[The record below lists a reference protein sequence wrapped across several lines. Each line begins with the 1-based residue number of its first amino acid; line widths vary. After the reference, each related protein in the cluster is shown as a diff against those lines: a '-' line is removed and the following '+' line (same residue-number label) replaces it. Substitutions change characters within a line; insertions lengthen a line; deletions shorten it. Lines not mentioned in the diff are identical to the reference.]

1 MKKHLIYTGMFLAA
15 IGFSACNEDFKDWA
29 DPQSNPQEES
39 AGQLT
44 ATFAAGKDASIVM
57 DATTA
62 DSVEIAKLSSTT
74 AEEGSKIAVN
84 SLTLNENH
92 TIPFTMTEDNAFKVA
107 LSQLDSVTQ
116 EAYKSRASVER
127 ELKIAINTS
136 AVTPSGE
143 GIQLVGNEVSIT
155 LKPAATP
162 AVDPDGYY
170 VVGDFTGWNG
180 TGAQLMKKDALD
192 ENLYTLETEIESTSN
207 FKIFPASA
215 INGNDIDWDKALGSS
230 VDGDDSG
237 DNFVTWTNT
246 GAINTAL
253 DGKIKI
259 SFDAYNYRFTV
270 KDNSA
275 PTELYMTGSAYNWGN
290 PAGDPNAW
298 KELVPVNGT
307 KGAFWG
313 IFHFAANDQVKFAPQ
328 ANWGNDFGFIDAI
341 SQESKDLAGL
351 SDEGGNL
358 KVGVAGWY
366 LVYVSVIGDNKVI
379 EFEKPNVYLMGD
391 TSYDGWNA
399 QLVEQDLFTVP
410 ETADGEF
417 VSPAF
422 LKDGA
427 VRICVNPKAV
437 SAGDWWKT
445 EFIIFDGQ
453 IAYRGNG
460 GDQAAVQGKTGQK
473 VYLNFGNGTGRI
485 E

>member
-1 MKKHLIYTGMFLAA
+1 M
-15 IGFSACNEDFKDWA
+15 
-29 DPQSNPQEES
+29 
-39 AGQLT
+39 
-44 ATFAAGKDASIVM
+44 
-57 DATTA
+57 
-62 DSVEIAKLSSTT
+62 
-74 AEEGSKIAVN
+74 
-84 SLTLNENH
+84 
-92 TIPFTMTEDNAFKVA
+92 
-107 LSQLDSVTQ
+107 TQ

-275 PTELYMTGSAYNWGN
+275 PTELYMTGSAYNWGI
-290 PAGDPNAW
+290 
-298 KELVPVNGT
+298 LPVIQECMEGACSRQRN
-307 KGAFWG
+307 KGSF
-313 IFHFAANDQVKFAPQ
+313 
-328 ANWGNDFGFIDAI
+328 
-341 SQESKDLAGL
+341 L
-351 SDEGGNL
+351 GNL
-358 KVGVAGWY
+358 PFCCQRSGEVCTA
-366 LVYVSVIGDNKVI
+366 S
-379 EFEKPNVYLMGD
+379 
-391 TSYDGWNA
+391 
-399 QLVEQDLFTVP
+399 QL
-410 ETADGEF
+410 G
-417 VSPAF
+417 
-422 LKDGA
+422 
-427 VRICVNPKAV
+427 
-437 SAGDWWKT
+437 
-445 EFIIFDGQ
+445 
-453 IAYRGNG
+453 
-460 GDQAAVQGKTGQK
+460 
-473 VYLNFGNGTGRI
+473 
-485 E
+485 

>member
-1 MKKHLIYTGMFLAA
+1 MKKHFIYTGMFLAA

-39 AGQLT
+39 AGKFS
-44 ATFAAGKDASIVM
+44 ATFAAGKDANIVM
-57 DATTA
+57 GEATV
-62 DSVEIAKLSSTT
+62 DSVEIVKLNSTT
-74 AEEGSKIAVN
+74 AEEGSTIVIN
-84 SLTLNENH
+84 SLILNENH
-92 TIPFTMTEDNAFKVA
+92 TLPFNMAEGNVLKVA
-107 LSQLDSVTQ
+107 LTQLDSVTQ

-127 ELKIAINTS
+127 ELKISINAS

-143 GIQLVGNEVSIT
+143 GIQLSGNEVSIT
-155 LKPAATP
+155 LKPCVTP

-170 VVGDFTGWNG
+170 IVGDW
-180 TGAQLMKKDALD
+180 TGADAKLMTKDAAN
-192 ENLYTLETEIESTSN
+192 ENLYTLEAEIASASD

-215 INGNDIDWDKALGSS
+215 INGNIIDEDKALGSY
-230 VDGDDSG
+230 VDGDKTG
-237 DNFVTWTNT
+237 DNFVAWSHA
-246 GAINTAL
+246 GAINTVL
-253 DGKIKI
+253 KGRIKI
-259 SFDAYNYRFTV
+259 SFDAYNYRFTI

-298 KELVPVNGT
+298 KALVPVNGT

-313 IFHFAANDQVKFAPQ
+313 IFYFGADEQVKFAPQ
-328 ANWGNDFGFIDAI
+328 AGWGGDFGYIDAI

-351 SDEGGNL
+351 TDAGGNL
-358 KVGVAGWY
+358 QIGKAGWY
-366 LVYVSVIGDNKVI
+366 LVYITVVGDDKVI

-391 TSYDGWNA
+391 TSYEGWNS

-410 ETADGEF
+410 ATADGEF
-417 VSPAF
+417 ISPAF

-427 VRICVNPKAV
+427 VRICVSPKAV
-437 SAGDWWKT
+437 NDWWRT
-445 EFIIFDGQ
+445 EFIVLDGK

-460 GDQAAVQGKTGQK
+460 GDQTPVQGQAGQK
-473 VYLNFGNGTGRI
+473 AYLNFGNGTGRI

>member
-44 ATFAAGKDASIVM
+44 ATFAAGKDASIIM

-74 AEEGSKIAVN
+74 AEESSKIAVN

-136 AVTPSGE
+136 AVTPS
-143 GIQLVGNEVSIT
+143 
-155 LKPAATP
+155 
-162 AVDPDGYY
+162 
-170 VVGDFTGWNG
+170 
-180 TGAQLMKKDALD
+180 
-192 ENLYTLETEIESTSN
+192 
-207 FKIFPASA
+207 
-215 INGNDIDWDKALGSS
+215 
-230 VDGDDSG
+230 
-237 DNFVTWTNT
+237 
-246 GAINTAL
+246 
-253 DGKIKI
+253 GKIKI

-358 KVGVAGWY
+358 KVDVAGWY

-410 ETADGEF
+410 GTADGEF

>member
-1 MKKHLIYTGMFLAA
+1 MKKHFIYTGMFLAA

-39 AGQLT
+39 AGKFT

-57 DATTA
+57 GEATV
-62 DSVEIAKLSSTT
+62 DSVEIVKLNSTT
-74 AEEGSKIAVN
+74 AEEGSTIVIN

-92 TIPFTMTEDNAFKVA
+92 TVPFSVKEGNVLKVA
-107 LSQLDSVTQ
+107 LTQLDSVTQ

-127 ELKIAINTS
+127 ELKISIKAS

-143 GIQLVGNEVSIT
+143 GIQLSGNEVSIT
-155 LKPAATP
+155 LKPGATP

-170 VVGDFTGWNG
+170 IVGDFTGW
-180 TGAQLMKKDALD
+180 TGDDAKLMTKDAAN
-192 ENLYTLETEIESTSN
+192 ENLYTLEAEIESTSN

-215 INGNDIDWDKALGSS
+215 INGNTIDWDKAMGSS
-230 VDGDDSG
+230 VDGDDTG
-237 DNFVTWTNT
+237 DNFVAWSHV
-246 GAINTAL
+246 GAINTVL
-253 DGKIKI
+253 KGRIKI
-259 SFDAYNYRFTV
+259 SFDAYNYRFTI

-275 PTELYMTGSAYNWGN
+275 PTELYMTGSAYNWGT

-298 KELVPVNGT
+298 KALVPVNGT

-313 IFHFAANDQVKFAPQ
+313 IFYFGADEQVKFAPQ
-328 ANWGNDFGFIDAI
+328 AAWGGDFGYIDAI

-351 SDEGGNL
+351 SDVGGNL
-358 KVGVAGWY
+358 KIGKAGWY
-366 LVYVSVIGDNKVI
+366 LVYISVVGDDKVI

-391 TSYDGWNA
+391 TSYDGWNS
-399 QLVEQDLFTVP
+399 QLVEQDLFIVP
-410 ETADGEF
+410 ATADGEF

-422 LKDGA
+422 LANGE
-427 VRICVNPKAV
+427 VRICVNPKAL
-437 SAGDWWKT
+437 STSDWWKT
-445 EFIIFDGQ
+445 EFIVLDGK
-453 IAYRGNG
+453 IAFRGNG
-460 GDQAAVQGKTGQK
+460 GDQERVQGKTEQK

>member
-44 ATFAAGKDASIVM
+44 ATFTAGKDASIVM
-57 DATTA
+57 DAATA

-92 TIPFTMTEDNAFKVA
+92 TIPFSMTEDHVFKVA
-107 LSQLDSVTQ
+107 LAQLDSVTQ
-116 EAYKSRASVER
+116 EAYKSRASVVR
-127 ELKIAINTS
+127 ELKISINAS

-155 LKPAATP
+155 LQPATTP

-170 VVGDFTGWNG
+170 IVGDFTGWDGNS
-180 TGAQLMKKDALD
+180 AQQMKKDALD
-192 ENLYTLETEIESTSN
+192 ENLYILEAEIESTSN

-215 INGNDIDWDKALGSS
+215 INGNDIDWTKALGSS

-237 DNFVTWTNT
+237 DNFVSWTNA

-259 SFDAYNYRFTV
+259 SFDAFNYRFTV

-290 PAGDPNAW
+290 
-298 KELVPVNGT
+298 
-307 KGAFWG
+307 
-313 IFHFAANDQVKFAPQ
+313 
-328 ANWGNDFGFIDAI
+328 DFGFVDAI

-358 KVGVAGWY
+358 KVGIAGWY
-366 LVYVSVIGDNKVI
+366 LVYVSVIGDDKVI

-391 TSYDGWNA
+391 TSYNGWDA

-410 ETADGEF
+410 GTADGEF

>member
-1 MKKHLIYTGMFLAA
+1 MKVLTFGEIMLRLKAPGHERF
-15 IGFSACNEDFKDWA
+15 F
-29 DPQSNPQEES
+29 QSPMLE
-39 AGQLT
+39 
-44 ATFAAGKDASIVM
+44 ATFGGGEANVAVSLANYGM
-57 DATTA
+57 DAEFLTVLPKN
-62 DSVEIAKLSSTT
+62 DIA
-74 AEEGSKIAVN
+74 ECCI
-84 SLTLNENH
+84 
-92 TIPFTMTEDNAFKVA
+92 
-107 LSQLDSVTQ
+107 
-116 EAYKSRASVER
+116 R
-127 ELKIAINTS
+127 ELRYFGVDTKKI
-136 AVTPSGE
+136 VRGE
-143 GIQLVGNEVSIT
+143 GRMGIYYLEGGANQLPSKVVYDRAYSSIAMA
-155 LKPAATP
+155 KP
-162 AVDPDGYY
+162 G
-170 VVGDFTGWNG
+170 
-180 TGAQLMKKDALD
+180 
-192 ENLYTLETEIESTSN
+192 
-207 FKIFPASA
+207 
-215 INGNDIDWDKALGSS
+215 DIDWDKALGSS
-230 VDGDDSG
+230 VDGDDSS
-237 DNFVTWTNT
+237 DNFVTWTNA

-358 KVGVAGWY
+358 KVDVAGWY

-410 ETADGEF
+410 GTADGEF

>member
-379 EFEKPNVYLMGD
+379 EFEKPNVYLMRP
-391 TSYDGWNA
+391 
-399 QLVEQDLFTVP
+399 VP
-410 ETADGEF
+410 
-417 VSPAF
+417 
-422 LKDGA
+422 L
-427 VRICVNPKAV
+427 PK
-437 SAGDWWKT
+437 
-445 EFIIFDGQ
+445 F
-453 IAYRGNG
+453 R
-460 GDQAAVQGKTGQK
+460 
-473 VYLNFGNGTGRI
+473 
-485 E
+485 

>member
-1 MKKHLIYTGMFLAA
+1 
-15 IGFSACNEDFKDWA
+15 
-29 DPQSNPQEES
+29 
-39 AGQLT
+39 
-44 ATFAAGKDASIVM
+44 M

-127 ELKIAINTS
+127 ELKISINAS

-237 DNFVTWTNT
+237 DNFVTWTNA

-259 SFDAYNYRFTV
+259 YSC
-270 KDNSA
+270 
-275 PTELYMTGSAYNWGN
+275 
-290 PAGDPNAW
+290 
-298 KELVPVNGT
+298 
-307 KGAFWG
+307 
-313 IFHFAANDQVKFAPQ
+313 Q
-328 ANWGNDFGFIDAI
+328 
-341 SQESKDLAGL
+341 
-351 SDEGGNL
+351 
-358 KVGVAGWY
+358 
-366 LVYVSVIGDNKVI
+366 
-379 EFEKPNVYLMGD
+379 NV
-391 TSYDGWNA
+391 
-399 QLVEQDLFTVP
+399 
-410 ETADGEF
+410 
-417 VSPAF
+417 
-422 LKDGA
+422 
-427 VRICVNPKAV
+427 
-437 SAGDWWKT
+437 
-445 EFIIFDGQ
+445 
-453 IAYRGNG
+453 
-460 GDQAAVQGKTGQK
+460 
-473 VYLNFGNGTGRI
+473 
-485 E
+485 